1 VSGWLDF
8 EGCVEPLDWGRATY
22 TILRLPEDVAA
33 ALASQGAKRVEGEI
47 NDWPVNLAL
56 SRAPVVEG
64 VFLWT
69 GQSLLD
75 RLGVAPGEPLEIRL
89 RPAPADEVDIPED
102 LALALRQGSAV
113 EAWEALTPGKRR
125 GLLYK
130 IDTAKTAPTR
140 AKRIAAL
147 VAELGG
153 DPG

>member
-1 VSGWLDF
+1 
-8 EGCVEPLDWGRATY
+8 
-22 TILRLPEDVAA
+22 
-33 ALASQGAKRVEGEI
+33 
-47 NDWPVNLAL
+47 
-56 SRAPVVEG
+56 VVEG

-75 RLGVAPGEPLEIRL
+75 RLEIAPGEPLEIRL
-89 RPAPADEVDIPED
+89 RPAPADEVETPDD
-102 LALALRQGSAV
+102 VLLALRQGGAA

-140 AKRIAAL
+140 LKRIAAL